1 MLVMG
6 GFEATTQIY
15 AYAKY
20 QQKFISIRMV
30 AASVFDE
37 NKIITIFSG
46 MDDFV
51 TKPVILKN
59 LEEVIAKHIL
69 VKSTLN

>member
-15 AYAKY
+15 ASAKY
-20 QQKFISIRMV
+20 PQQFISIRMV
-30 AASVFDE
+30 TASVFDE

-51 TKPVILKN
+51 NKPVNLKN